1 MCHKQFAHTARST
14 QERILMMKNQLNT
27 QKCEW
32 CGKEFVPRRAN
43 MIYCNENCR
52 SSHNQDKYLRLT
64 KKIKR
69 DALTEYQKQKRIIF
83 WTEELKKVWQ

>member
-1 MCHKQFAHTARST
+1 
-14 QERILMMKNQLNT
+14 
-27 QKCEW
+27 
-32 CGKEFVPRRAN
+32 

-69 DALTEYQKQKRIIF
+69 DAISKYHKQKRIVF
-83 WTEELKKVWQ
+83 WTEELKKVWNKQN